1 MKISYYKAH
10 STERPLEVDT
20 TSSKNGV
27 YLRKNIQEIQQET
40 QEGGA
45 ETIYEYDEAYLTNSE
60 YAAYSDIDN
69 LTMTALDFI
78 KVLEAFGITRQ
89 EIHTYL
95 DANPYIKDELT
106 YCQNVYCGVVKQ
118 FCPATIGTTTVTT
131 QMVENAFR
139 AKLEIV

>member
-40 QEGGA
+40 QEGGT

-89 EIHTYL
+89 EIHIVKMFI
-95 DANPYIKDELT
+95 AELLSNSAL
-106 YCQNVYCGVVKQ
+106 QQ
-118 FCPATIGTTTVTT
+118 
-131 QMVENAFR
+131 
-139 AKLEIV
+139 

>member
-40 QEGGA
+40 QEGGT

-78 KVLEAFGITRQ
+78 KVLESAGVTIND
-89 EIHTYL
+89 IYAYL
-95 DANPYIKDELT
+95 DTHLEVKAQLT
-106 YCQNVYCGVVKQ
+106 FCQNVYCGVVKQ

-139 AKLEIV
+139 AKIEIV

>member
-27 YLRKNIQEIQQET
+27 YLRKNI
-40 QEGGA
+40 
-45 ETIYEYDEAYLTNSE
+45 
-60 YAAYSDIDN
+60 
-69 LTMTALDFI
+69 
-78 KVLEAFGITRQ
+78 Q